1 MSGVVGQPSA
11 WMMHAMRVERRLSGS
26 VTMRTMRG
34 IVTAVLLAGSTSLT
48 AQTPQNPSDQLHV
61 SGCVAM
67 GEQGK
72 YVLQNATYIGIA
84 TRTKA
89 MPQAT
94 ADSPQSP
101 TRSYELSGSSD
112 FKTYLGH
119 KVEVAGALERSQDD
133 KPVSTSA
140 GSPAL
145 QVLKVTSLKSVG
157 SKCP

>member
-1 MSGVVGQPSA
+1 
-11 WMMHAMRVERRLSGS
+11 
-26 VTMRTMRG
+26 MRTMRG
-34 IVTAVLLAGSTSLT
+34 TMTAVLLAGSTSLT
-48 AQTPQNPSDQLHV
+48 AQTPQNPTDQLHV
-61 SGCVAM
+61 SGCLAM

-72 YVLQNATYIGIA
+72 YVLQNATYIGVS

-112 FKTYLGH
+112 FRAYLGH
-119 KVEVAGALERSQDD
+119 KVEIAGALESGKDD
-133 KPVSTSA
+133 KPVNTSGA
-140 GSPAL
+140 SPAP
-145 QVLKVTSLKSVG
+145 QALKVTSLKSVG